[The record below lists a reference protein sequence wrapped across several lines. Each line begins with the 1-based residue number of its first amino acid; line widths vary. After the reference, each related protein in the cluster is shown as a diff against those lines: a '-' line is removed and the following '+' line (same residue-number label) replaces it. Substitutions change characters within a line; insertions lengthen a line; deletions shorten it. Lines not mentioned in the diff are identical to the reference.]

1 MKKQSVT
8 IRDIAKKAE
17 VSVATVSRFI
27 NESGYV
33 EEATRKKIAAVIQEL
48 DYRPNRLAQGLKS
61 KATKNIVLIVPDI
74 QNPFYSTMAVTTQ
87 QMMMEKGYTVTLFN
101 TLGDYRI
108 ELESIKTVRNIGAD
122 GIIFAAVSMHTDVS
136 ELLKQIGVPV
146 VSVNVSESGCFDTVF
161 GDAGISTYLATKHLI
176 DMGHKKIAFAGA
188 VIGNANTR
196 NRRNGYISAL
206 EEAGIQVREEYIF
219 EMGQILNSDAGI
231 KGGYYFS
238 ALQERPTAV
247 CCSNDLI
254 ALGVYRAFYQLG
266 IDIPNQMSVT
276 GVDDIMYADLCS
288 PRLTTVTNDSE
299 EYAKVAINALVER
312 MEGKYEGAARE
323 YRIERK
329 LVIRDSVRALNDA

>member
-33 EEATRKKIAAVIQEL
+33 EEETRKKIAAVIQEL

-61 KATKNIVLIVPDI
+61 KATRNIVLIVPDI

-87 QMMMEKGYTVTLFN
+87 QMMMERGYTVTLFN

-108 ELESIKTVRNIGAD
+108 ELESIKSVRNIGAD
-122 GIIFAAVSMHTDVS
+122 GIIFAAVSMHADVS
-136 ELLKQIGVPV
+136 DMLKQIGVPV

-161 GDAGISTYLATKHLI
+161 GDAGVSTYLATKHLI

-188 VIGNANTR
+188 IIGDASTR
-196 NRRNGYISAL
+196 SRRNGYISAL
-206 EEAGIQVREEYIF
+206 DEAGIQVREEYIF

-238 ALQERPTAV
+238 ALLDKPTAV

-266 IDIPNQMSVT
+266 IDIPNQMSIT

-299 EYAKVAINALVER
+299 EYAKVAINALVDR
-312 MEGKYEGAARE
+312 LEGKYEGVARE

-329 LVIRDSVRALNDA
+329 LVIRDSVRVLNDA